1 MKCWPYPWTT
11 SVKPQRSRL
20 LDQAAQGCARCLACG
35 AQNSVSHRVE
45 HYFRVVHIAALGLL
59 LSFAHAVRVC
69 VDLGT
74 LPGHF

>member
-20 LDQAAQGCARCLACG
+20 IDQAAQACACCLACG
-35 AQNSVSHRVE
+35 AQNLVSHCVE
-45 HYFRVVHIAALGLL
+45 LYFRVVHIAAFGLP

-69 VDLGT
+69 VALGT
-74 LPGHF
+74 LPSNF